1 MNTSALKKLEIHKEL
16 SHIPDNQLDQVK
28 ECIETILKES
38 KSAAKSNRSLV
49 GIWEDKEFDR
59 H

>member
-1 MNTSALKKLEIHKEL
+1 MNTSALKKHEIHKEL
-16 SHIPDNQLDQVK
+16 SHIPDNKLDQVK

-38 KSAAKSNRSLV
+38 KSAAISNRSLA